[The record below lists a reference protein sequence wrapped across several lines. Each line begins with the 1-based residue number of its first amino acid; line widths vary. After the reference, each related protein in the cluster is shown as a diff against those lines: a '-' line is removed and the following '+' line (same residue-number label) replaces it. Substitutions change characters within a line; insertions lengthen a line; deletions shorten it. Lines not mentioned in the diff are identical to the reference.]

1 MKATAHN
8 IKGYRSVT
16 EALEASNLLFN
27 PVKVNVQT
35 APVSLP
41 DGNVVNID
49 CADHCAIVRDD
60 TNTVLSV
67 MGKDYTAFRT
77 DQTFAIAD
85 TLMQQKDLELTRAV
99 ETDGG
104 RRIMIELMGK
114 ATKQIGKDTVNE
126 TFQIVDSFDG
136 SKKFHIRYGFFR
148 LVCTNGLMIGE
159 VQAEMG
165 VRHTKHAQDRLAQA
179 LRTYQRAALRMD
191 EVRMRMEAL
200 TQKRV
205 DKAMVEKFIEGLIGK
220 VDEKSSTRKQNQ
232 RNDILY
238 RFEHG
243 RGNSG
248 QSAWDLYNGV
258 VEYYQHIVNP
268 NNDDARLASHLFETG
283 HKQSQK
289 AFALAESL

>member
-8 IKGYRSVT
+8 VEGYHSVT
-16 EALEASNLLFN
+16 AALEASNLLFN
-27 PVKVNVQT
+27 PVKV
-35 APVSLP
+35 PVIT
-41 DGNVVNID
+41 GTGID
-49 CADHCAIVRDD
+49 CPEHCAIVRDD

-85 TLMQQKDLELTRAV
+85 TLMQEKNLKLTRAV

-104 RRIMIELMGK
+104 KRILIELMGK

-159 VQAEMG
+159 IQAEVG
-165 VRHTKHAQDRLAQA
+165 VRHTKHAQDRLAEA
-179 LRTYQRAALRMD
+179 LRAYQRAALQMD
-191 EVRMRMEAL
+191 DIRIRMEAL

-232 RNDILY
+232 RNDLID

-243 RGNSG
+243 RGNNG
-248 QSAWDLYNGV
+248 QTAWDLYNGA

-268 NNDDARLASHLFETG
+268 NNENARLASHLFETG

-289 AFALAESL
+289 AFALANAL